1 MSAVAELRAD
11 LSSIVLASAFC
22 TIAVVLF
29 TFWAVAGRK
38 RSHGLVLAGWFAA
51 LYGLRMFSNTALMF
65 TLSNRDVLPY
75 VSAALEYLVPIPG
88 AILFAYYFG
97 ARLRAVN
104 YAIAAAFAGVA
115 VIAIPYEIIMRSPFA
130 AKAIVDALVIAFMA
144 AFLCNLI
151 VQWQSPELRPLRY
164 GALAFALFVV
174 NEHFEVVQLPWG
186 LSDEPVGFLIFIGTI
201 VGLLLRRAVSDQTRL
216 VAIESELT
224 TARAIQ
230 ESIIPER
237 PPSLPSLDIAAM
249 YRPASQV
256 GGDFYD
262 FVPLDNGRLGIFIA
276 DVSGHGVPAALVAS
290 MLKIGVA
297 AQDDL
302 DNPSTVLTHLNEF
315 FTGRLK
321 RQFFTAAY
329 AVIDAANHKLH
340 VASGGHPPVIVLR
353 GSEAR
358 EVDARGFV
366 LGRMRHAKFE
376 TSEMSF
382 GTGDV
387 AVLYT
392 DGFVEAARDGEGW
405 GYERLRQCVEIHRAA
420 SAEEIARRI
429 TASVDEWCG
438 GNAEDDLTLVVV
450 KRTAF

>member
-1 MSAVAELRAD
+1 MRGVAELTAD
-11 LSSIVLASAFC
+11 LSTVVLASAFC

-29 TFWAVAGRK
+29 AFWAVAGPE
-38 RSHGLVLAGWFAA
+38 RSRGLVLAGWFAA
-51 LYGLRMFSNTALMF
+51 LYGLRMFSNAHFAAAL
-65 TLSNRDVLPY
+65 NHGGVLPY
-75 VSAALEYLVPIPG
+75 VNAILEYLVPIPG

-97 ARLRAVN
+97 ARLRTLN
-104 YAIAAAFAGVA
+104 NAIAAAFIIVA
-115 VIAIPYEIIMRSPFA
+115 AIAIPYEIITRSPFA
-130 AKAIVDALVIAFMA
+130 AKPLVDALVIAFMVG
-144 AFLCNLI
+144 FLCNLV
-151 VQWQSPELRPLRY
+151 VQWSSPELRPLRY
-164 GALAFALFVV
+164 GSLAFALFVV
-174 NEHFEVVQLPWG
+174 NEHFDVVSLPWR
-186 LSDEPVGFLIFIGTI
+186 LSTEPVGFLIFIGTI
-201 VGLLLRRAVSDQTRL
+201 VTLLVRRAVSDQTRL

-237 PPSLPSLDIAAM
+237 PPAMPSLDIAAM

-262 FVPLDNGRLGIFIA
+262 FVPLDSDRLGIFIA

-302 DNPSTVLTHLNEF
+302 ASPSAVLSHLNAF

-329 AVIDAANHKLH
+329 VVIDPAKDTLH

-353 GSEAR
+353 GDRAE
-358 EVDARGFV
+358 EVEARGFV
-366 LGRMRHAKFE
+366 LGRMRQAKFE
-376 TSEMSF
+376 AVEMTF
-382 GTGDV
+382 GRGAV

-392 DGFVEAARDGEGW
+392 DGIIEAARNGEVW
-405 GYERLRQCVEIHRAA
+405 GYDRLRECIESMRT
-420 SAEEIARRI
+420 STAEEIMRKI
-429 TASVDEWCG
+429 TESVDEWSG
-438 GNAEDDLTLVVV
+438 QAAEDDLTVVVV
-450 KRTAF
+450 KRHAG